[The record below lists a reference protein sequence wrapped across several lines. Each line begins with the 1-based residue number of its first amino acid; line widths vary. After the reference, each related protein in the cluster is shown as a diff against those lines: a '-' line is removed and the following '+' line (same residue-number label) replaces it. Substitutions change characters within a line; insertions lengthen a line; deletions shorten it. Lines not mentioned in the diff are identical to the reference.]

1 MRKIFGTRNWYAQKW
16 IIILFPRGEFYEIH
30 LCRSFSLILIDVFH
44 HVSNYFRICHDFHQR
59 SRFLIPSVLIIPEKK
74 NAVCKLWN
82 EQRLKLL
89 RVENEYGNGE
99 RKRKKQHYLRLNF
112 ILCVDTICDK
122 HVYMYIYI
130 YIFRVLNRDL

>member
-89 RVENEYGNGE
+89 RVENECGNRE
-99 RKRKKQHYLRLNF
+99 RERERNSITF
-112 ILCVDTICDK
+112 GWILFSVLTRYATNMFTC
-122 HVYMYIYI
+122 IYI
-130 YIFRVLNRDL
+130 YFVY

>member
-16 IIILFPRGEFYEIH
+16 IIILFSRDEFYEIH

-74 NAVCKLWN
+74 KMQSVNYGTNRGWN
-82 EQRLKLL
+82 CCASKTN
-89 RVENEYGNGE
+89 VETGREKEKETALPSVEFYS
-99 RKRKKQHYLRLNF
+99 
-112 ILCVDTICDK
+112 LCWHDMRQTCL
-122 HVYMYIYI
+122 HVYIYI
-130 YIFRVLNRDL
+130 YFVY